1 MFHMMNADLARDRA
15 QERSHELEL
24 ENARAISRNPLA
36 QSGTAARRARH
47 GRR

>member
-15 QERSHELEL
+15 RERSHELEL
-24 ENARAISRNPLA
+24 DNARALSRDPLA
-36 QSGTAARRARH
+36 LSGTAARRSRA

>member
-24 ENARAISRNPLA
+24 DNARALSRNPLA
-36 QSGTAARRARH
+36 QSGTAAHRARRAR
-47 GRR
+47 R